1 MVGVGVGSMA
11 SGVLTVVVVV
21 EQRGGRE
28 AALTVVVVS
37 DELAGDTGYTLCHAL
52 PHQGNLEQLEHILGK
67 TL

>member
-1 MVGVGVGSMA
+1 LVVVAVVGVGVGSMA

-37 DELAGDTGYTLCHAL
+37 DELAGDMAIRFVMHCHT
-52 PHQGNLEQLEHILGK
+52 NSR
-67 TL
+67 